1 MSSFTGF
8 GDGAVEFFDGL
19 LVDNSKAYWT
29 DQREIYEAHVR
40 APMLALLADL
50 EAEFGPSKVFR
61 PYRDLRFSNDKTP
74 YKTHCGATA
83 GPYYVQVGADGLMA
97 AAGHYQMAA
106 DQVGRF
112 RTAVDDERRGADLV
126 KRLAAIEADG
136 ITIAGETLRTRPR
149 GVDADHP
156 RLELMRH
163 KSLYGWRR
171 WPPDDVLHEAGAV
184 HRVAS
189 AWRSLRPL
197 TEWLDDHVGPSEL
210 PRR

>member
-8 GDGAVEFFDGL
+8 GEGAVEFYDGL
-19 LVDNSKAYWT
+19 LVDNSKAYWS
-29 DQREIYEAHVR
+29 DQREVYEAHVR
-40 APMLALLADL
+40 APMLALLADV
-50 EAEFGPSKVFR
+50 EAEFGPGKVFR
-61 PYRDLRFSNDKTP
+61 PFRDLRFSNDKTP

-112 RTAVDDERRGADLV
+112 RTAVDDERRGTDLA

-136 ITIAGETLRTRPR
+136 ITIAGEMLKTRPR
-149 GVDADHP
+149 GVDAEHP

-184 HRVAS
+184 RRVAS

-197 TEWLDDHVGPSEL
+197 TEWLADHVGPSEL

>member
-29 DQREIYEAHVR
+29 DQRDVYEAHVR

-50 EAEFGPSKVFR
+50 EAEFGPSKLFR

-112 RTAVDDERRGADLV
+112 RTAVDDERRGTDLA

-136 ITIAGETLRTRPR
+136 ITIAGETLKTRPR
-149 GVDADHP
+149 GIDADHP

-184 HRVAS
+184 QRVAA

>member
-8 GDGAVEFFDGL
+8 GDGAVEFYDGL

-29 DQREIYEAHVR
+29 DQREVYEAHVR

-50 EAEFGPSKVFR
+50 EAEFGPGKVFR
-61 PYRDLRFSNDKTP
+61 PFRDLRFSNDKTP

-112 RTAVDDERRGADLV
+112 RTAVDDERRGSDLA

-136 ITIAGETLRTRPR
+136 ITIAGEMLKTRPR
-149 GVDADHP
+149 GIDAEHP
-156 RLELMRH
+156 RLELLRH

-184 HRVAS
+184 QRVAS

-197 TEWLDDHVGPSEL
+197 TEWLADHVGPSEL

>member
-8 GDGAVEFFDGL
+8 GEGAVEFFDGL

-40 APMLALLADL
+40 TPMLALLADL
-50 EAEFGPSKVFR
+50 EAEFGPGKVFR

-83 GPYYVQVGADGLMA
+83 GRYYVQVGADGLMA

-112 RTAVDDERRGADLV
+112 RTAVDDERRGTDLA

-171 WPPDDVLHEAGAV
+171 WPPDDVLHETGAV

>member
-50 EAEFGPSKVFR
+50 EAEFGPGKVFR

-112 RTAVDDERRGADLV
+112 RTAVDDERRGTDLA

-136 ITIAGETLRTRPR
+136 ITIAGETLKTRPR

-171 WPPDDVLHEAGAV
+171 WPPDDVLHEAEAV
-184 HRVAS
+184 QRVAS